1 MRRPWYDRDLAPP
14 GRATW
19 RGDGVEFVDNVA
31 YRELPV
37 EEVVGL
43 LTDDDESSLPA
54 VVDQRGRG
62 RRLPRLPE

>member
-1 MRRPWYDRDLAPP
+1 M
-14 GRATW
+14 
-19 RGDGVEFVDNVA
+19 EFVDNVA